1 MKEKLIMG
9 NLAHCGIFVQDL
21 QKAEDFYC
29 GILGFSKEYMF
40 HDNVIFVQKGNLVL
54 EIICD
59 GKDHRKENKDEIRH
73 IALSCKDIEKVY
85 AFLVEKGVE
94 VEERG
99 IVKFEDFGANG
110 CRFFMFR
117 GPEQERL
124 EFQEIL

>member
-21 QKAEDFYC
+21 KKTEDFYC
-29 GILGFSKEYMF
+29 KILGFTKEYRYKDTILF
-40 HDNVIFVQKGNLVL
+40 IQKGNLRL
-54 EIICD
+54 EMICD
-59 GKDHRKENKDEIRH
+59 GKDHREENRAEIRH
-73 IALSCKDIEKVY
+73 IAMACQNIEKIY

-94 VEERG
+94 VEEKG
-99 IVKFEDFGANG
+99 IVTLPDFGANG